1 MYVPFGEEMIDSEEI
16 KLKIEELTPF
26 KCIADLSFAT
36 KREDVIALHLK
47 IEEEELKDILEE
59 EGYDIEQDQVNSEEL
74 VEEFLQ
80 LSDEIGIDIEN
91 ILEEI
96 RYTLFRTY
104 SYNYDAGNKE
114 VKAIFLMAHK
124 DLGIKKLNDVLGRL
138 LKQV

>member
-1 MYVPFGEEMIDSEEI
+1 MYVPFGNEMVDSEEI

-47 IEEEELKDILEE
+47 IEEQDLKDILEE
-59 EGYDIEQDQVNSEEL
+59 EGFDLDEDEAEGEDL

-80 LSDEIGIDIEN
+80 LSDEIGVDIEN

-96 RYTLFRTY
+96 KYTMFRTY